1 MNLFSQVYN
10 AIQSGTTVS
19 LVTLLTCPDCK
30 AANEGQMLLL
40 YSDGSVEGVLIDEQF
55 TQYVIQKIAE
65 FTWKQPTLIDL
76 SYEDKQGYKL
86 FWDQPATKN
95 KAVIF
100 GAGHISKYLVDALAM
115 IDYEITV
122 VDDRPDFA
130 NEQNFPQAERVVLT
144 SFKQALAELCPQVD
158 EHTAIIIVTRGHQ
171 YDLQCLRAAIKTKAG
186 YLGMIGSKSRIK
198 ATLEILSEEGVAE
211 EMLNRLHAPIGLNI
225 GAQTP
230 AEVALSIAA
239 EVVGVFYGRSGGPM
253 SIAGGIRHGC

>member
-1 MNLFSQVYN
+1 MNLLSQLHN
-10 AIQSGTTVS
+10 AIQSGTSVS

-30 AANEGQMLLL
+30 AGNEGQMMLL
-40 YSDGSVEGVLIDEQF
+40 YADGRVEGVLIDEPF
-55 TQYVIQKIAE
+55 TKYVIKKME
-65 FTWKQPTLIDL
+65 ELTWKPPTLIDL
-76 SYEDKQGYKL
+76 SYEGKQDYKI
-86 FWDQPATKN
+86 FWDQPTIKN

-100 GAGHISKYLVDALAM
+100 GAGHISKFLVDALAM

-130 NEQNFPQAERVVLT
+130 NEQNFPKAERVVLK
-144 SFKQALAELCPQVD
+144 SFKQALEEICPHVD

-198 ATLEILSEEGVAE
+198 ATIEFLSEEGVSE
-211 EMLNRLHAPIGLNI
+211 EMLRNIHAPIGLNI

-239 EVVGVFYGRSGGPM
+239 EVVAAFYGKSGGPM
-253 SIAGGIRHGC
+253 SIVGGVRHGC